1 LLLQFRHFLVALVPL
16 FIFSAQAVRAD
27 VYKCSTDNGSV
38 TLSNVEKGVNCKKM
52 VLPPPEAKKPANT
65 KADPV
70 KPASADVKPADKPK
84 STYENA
90 ATERKRIIQEEIDL
104 EKTRL
109 SAVQARLKDMAA
121 IPNKSPDQLKDMVAL
136 QQKENLHTSN
146 LQILQK
152 ELTK

>member
-1 LLLQFRHFLVALVPL
+1 MLLQFRYLLVALLALFALVVP
-16 FIFSAQAVRAD
+16 AAWAD

-38 TLSNVEKGVNCKKM
+38 TLSNVEKGANCKKM
-52 VLPPPEAKKPANT
+52 VLPPPEAKKPANA
-65 KADPV
+65 KVDPV
-70 KPASADVKPADKPK
+70 KSATTDVKPADKPK

-136 QQKENLHTSN
+136 QQMENLHTSN

>member
-1 LLLQFRHFLVALVPL
+1 MLQIRHVLVSLVALSVLAVPT
-16 FIFSAQAVRAD
+16 AWAD

-38 TLSNVEKGVNCKKM
+38 TLSNVEKGANCKKM
-52 VLPPPEAKKPANT
+52 VLPPPEAKKPASA
-65 KADPV
+65 KVDPA
-70 KPASADVKPADKPK
+70 KPAVEAKPAEKPK
-84 STYENA
+84 NTYENA